1 MHGHMFFLHI
11 DENPWRQAMC
21 HYLPIVALA
30 TGVVAQLDLCSQRA
44 KHDLHC
50 HRRKKEKNV
59 FMQIYHDTLVVQSRT
74 LQSSGKCF
82 RKRFQE

>member
-44 KHDLHC
+44 KHDLHL
-50 HRRKKEKNV
+50 KKKNV
-59 FMQIYHDTLVVQSRT
+59 FMQIYHDTLAEALECALENSLFEMGFFQA
-74 LQSSGKCF
+74 SG
-82 RKRFQE
+82 